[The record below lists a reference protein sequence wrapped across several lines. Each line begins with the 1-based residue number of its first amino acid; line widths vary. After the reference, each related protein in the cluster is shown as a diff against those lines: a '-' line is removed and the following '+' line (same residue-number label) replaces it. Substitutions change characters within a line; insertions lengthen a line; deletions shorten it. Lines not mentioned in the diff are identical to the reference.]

1 MSLLIKSEDPEE
13 SEIALNLCAFFLHHD
28 PKINL
33 TDLIGMDVTSRDLL
47 HRNATSKVWLAL
59 NQMDNFQKKGNRELK
74 QEMMNEIQKLVGLKP
89 ATEEVKDVKIQLD
102 IMKG

>member
-1 MSLLIKSEDPEE
+1 MLIKSEDPEE